1 MRLPA
6 VAIAAA
12 FACGIALGLHLA
24 PTRNASSHFLL
35 SSVFIFVGVLILT
48 RIIFVGTGR
57 VLLASVAS
65 ILTWVLLGFLGA
77 CIAEQPREANHV
89 VSLLEQGRLPSK
101 TPLRWHGRLRDE
113 PAQVPWRYGYE
124 IELSG
129 VEFAEALHPARGGLR
144 LSFTVL
150 PGAALPPVLHAG
162 DEVVVLTEAK
172 RPQVFRDE
180 GAFDRRKYLAQ
191 QNIDLVATL
200 RAPGLIERIASPS
213 PTIGTVLARARRR
226 LRDEIDELF
235 AHFGASPFA
244 GTAQT
249 VTFCGRKSLPRRS
262 LLQQRTTIL
271 LC

>member
-77 CIAEQPREANHV
+77 CIAEQPRDANHV

-113 PAQVPWRYGYE
+113 PAQVPWGYGYE

-129 VEFAEALHPARGGLR
+129 VGFAEALHP
-144 LSFTVL
+144 T
-150 PGAALPPVLHAG
+150 
-162 DEVVVLTEAK
+162 
-172 RPQVFRDE
+172 
-180 GAFDRRKYLAQ
+180 
-191 QNIDLVATL
+191 
-200 RAPGLIERIASPS
+200 
-213 PTIGTVLARARRR
+213 
-226 LRDEIDELF
+226 
-235 AHFGASPFA
+235 
-244 GTAQT
+244 
-249 VTFCGRKSLPRRS
+249 
-262 LLQQRTTIL
+262 
-271 LC
+271 

>member
-65 ILTWVLLGFLGA
+65 ILTWVLLGWELA
-77 CIAEQPREANHV
+77 LRNNRATRIMSSP
-89 VSLLEQGRLPSK
+89 SLSKDASHRKRLCD
-101 TPLRWHGRLRDE
+101 GMAVCDE
-113 PAQVPWRYGYE
+113 PAQVPWGYGYE

-180 GAFDRRKYLAQ
+180 GAFDRRAYLAL

-200 RAPGLIERIASPS
+200 RAPG
-213 PTIGTVLARARRR
+213 
-226 LRDEIDELF
+226 
-235 AHFGASPFA
+235 
-244 GTAQT
+244 
-249 VTFCGRKSLPRRS
+249 
-262 LLQQRTTIL
+262 
-271 LC
+271 